1 MVIQRSLQSDSL
13 AKYHQMKH
21 RVIIYTKDNCP
32 YCVQAKSLLS
42 LKDQSYTEMKIGS
55 DLSRE
60 EFMEIFPN
68 VKTVPFII
76 INEERIGGYDR
87 LVEYYDRPEQQFL
100 AE

>member
-1 MVIQRSLQSDSL
+1 
-13 AKYHQMKH
+13 
-21 RVIIYTKDNCP
+21 
-32 YCVQAKSLLS
+32 
-42 LKDQSYTEMKIGS
+42 MKIGS